1 MSLVSSV
8 SSARLKEATRIA
20 ELQAEAATLEKK
32 QLLDQKKFELKQEE
46 ARINLETE
54 IAKAKAKD
62 RVLADMESKRS
73 VDDGTHRMPSL
84 KLPSFFEKCDDWLR
98 AKDNYGETKT
108 EIKTQTGEVE
118 FKPPR
123 DRSSPKNSSG
133 EIVRDFIDLQMQ
145 QKEMMKLIHV
155 QQQRSTLPNLQVPV
169 FHGDPLEY
177 QTFIHAFESL
187 VEAKTTNGTERLHYL
202 EQYTSGEVKELV
214 RSCHF
219 MAPNTGFVQA
229 KRLLQKRYGDQCR
242 IASAYVEK
250 ALNWPEIKHNDATAL
265 HRYSIF
271 LNSCVNVMQGKKYLD
286 KFEHPDNIKRLV
298 LKLPYNLRDRWRRKA
313 DDIMEV
319 LQAPVRF
326 EDLVDYVNKEARIT
340 SNPIFGKI
348 AMPETSRDKFRATS
362 AVKPSIRPNPL
373 TTKMSSLAVQAKVN
387 STQKIQKD
395 SHDADQSQK
404 YCVFCTASNH
414 VLENCNALRRKPYKK
429 RIEFLMKK
437 RLCFGCLA
445 DDHTVKQCT

>member
-1 MSLVSSV
+1 MEKWTVAQLKEELKFYGLSVKGKKGQLINRMREFFRSQASNFEPPKSKGTVQDRHHTVVADDDVASVRSKGSSKASKASKSSKSMSLVSSV

-32 QLLDQKKFELKQEE
+32 QLLDQKKFELTQEE

-54 IAKAKAKD
+54 IVKAKAKD

-118 FKPPR
+118 FKPLPR

-145 QKEMMKLIHV
+145 QNEMMKLIHV

-202 EQYTSGEVKELV
+202 EQYTSGEVRELV

-219 MAPNTGFVQA
+219 MAPNAGFVQA
-229 KRLLQKRYGDQCR
+229 KRLLQKRYGDQYR

-265 HRYSIF
+265 HRYS
-271 LNSCVNVMQGKKYLD
+271 
-286 KFEHPDNIKRLV
+286 
-298 LKLPYNLRDRWRRKA
+298 
-313 DDIMEV
+313 
-319 LQAPVRF
+319 
-326 EDLVDYVNKEARIT
+326 T
-340 SNPIFGKI
+340 
-348 AMPETSRDKFRATS
+348 
-362 AVKPSIRPNPL
+362 PS
-373 TTKMSSLAVQAKVN
+373 S
-387 STQKIQKD
+387 
-395 SHDADQSQK
+395 
-404 YCVFCTASNH
+404 
-414 VLENCNALRRKPYKK
+414 
-429 RIEFLMKK
+429 
-437 RLCFGCLA
+437 
-445 DDHTVKQCT
+445 